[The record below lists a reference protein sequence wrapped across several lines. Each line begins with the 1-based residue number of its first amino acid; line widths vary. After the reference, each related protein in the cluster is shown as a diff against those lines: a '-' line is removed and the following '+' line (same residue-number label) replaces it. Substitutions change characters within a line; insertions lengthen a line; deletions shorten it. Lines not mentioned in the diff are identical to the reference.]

1 MVHHIFDSHAH
12 YDDERLCEDRG
23 ELLSSFPAAGVC
35 RVLNAGCNLEASRAG
50 IALGKEYPFL
60 YSAVG
65 CHPDAADEV
74 TPQSLA
80 LLRELAGEEK
90 VKAIGEIGLDY
101 HYEDIPRQRQ
111 IPAFEAQLQLAGELD
126 MPVIIHSREAVED
139 TMRLL
144 NQYRPKG
151 VVHCFSGSVETA
163 KEVLRLGMYIGV
175 TGVITFK
182 NARRIREVVE
192 AAPLDRLLIETDCP
206 YMAPEPY
213 RGKRCD
219 STMLPRMAE
228 AIAAIKGITAQEVA
242 DATCRNACRLFEIP
256 LPEGLGE

>member
-1 MVHHIFDSHAH
+1 MMLHHIFDSHAH
-12 YDDERLCEDRG
+12 YDDERFSEDRG
-23 ELLSSFPAAGVC
+23 QLLSSFPSQGVC
-35 RVLNAGCNLEASRAG
+35 RVMNAGCNLKASREG
-50 IALGKEYPFL
+50 ILLGKEYPFL

-65 CHPDAADEV
+65 CHPDAADEI
-74 TPQSLA
+74 TLESLE
-80 LLRELAGEEK
+80 LLRQLSQEEK

-101 HYEDIPRQRQ
+101 HYEDIPRERQ
-111 IPAFEAQLQLAGELD
+111 IPAFEAQLKLAKELD

-144 NQYRPKG
+144 HAYQPRG
-151 VVHCFSGSVETA
+151 VVHCFSGSAETA
-163 KEVLRLGMYIGV
+163 KEVLKLGMYIGV

-192 AAPLDRLLIETDCP
+192 MAPLDRLLIETDCP

-219 STMLPRMAE
+219 STMLSRMAE
-228 AIAAIKGITAQEVA
+228 AIAAIKGISPQEVA
-242 DATCRNACRLFEIP
+242 DATCQNACRLFGIP
-256 LPEGLGE
+256 LPEDF